1 MGVLAAERR
10 ECKDLRVFGSVL
22 DKRRGR
28 GNRSSTIDPKIVT
41 YLDCIDCCKA
51 GSFSGALAQ
60 GNTAG
65 CIKYC
70 GSMAWPKP

>member
-28 GNRSSTIDPKIVT
+28 GKRNSTIDPKIVT
-41 YLDCIDCCKA
+41 YWHYIDC
-51 GSFSGALAQ
+51 
-60 GNTAG
+60 
-65 CIKYC
+65 Y
-70 GSMAWPKP
+70 